1 MAAEMDPILRIGD
14 LRKSYGSLEVLKG
27 ISFDVYPRQVVG
39 LLGRSGSGKS
49 TLLRCLNFLER
60 PDSGRILLEGEE
72 VGVDSASGRRRPL
85 AAPVLARQRRHMA
98 MVFQNFNLW
107 PHMTVIG
114 NVIEGPVRVL
124 GLSEEEARAEAM
136 RLLRNVGMD
145 HKADQ
150 YPVRLSGG
158 QQQRVAIARALAMRP
173 KLMLFDE
180 PTSSLDPE
188 LVAEVLR
195 VMRDLADA
203 GTTMLVVTHEM
214 AFARD
219 VCDRVMLLHEGR
231 LIESGPPR
239 AVMLESQNPI
249 AASFFAGLRGEAAAP
264 EET

>member
-1 MAAEMDPILRIGD
+1 MAGPQSPILSIQD
-14 LRKSYGSLEVLKG
+14 LKKSYGPVEVLKG
-27 ISFDVYPRQVVG
+27 ISFDVFPRQVVG

-49 TLLRCLNFLER
+49 TLLRCLNFLEI
-60 PDSGRILLEGEE
+60 PNSGRILLENEE
-72 VGVDSASGRRRPL
+72 VGVDSSQARRRPHP
-85 AAPVLARQRRHMA
+85 AGVLARQRRQMA

-107 PHMTVIG
+107 PHMTVIE

-124 GLSEEEARAEAM
+124 GLSQEEARAGAM
-136 RLLRNVGMD
+136 RLLRDVGME

-150 YPVRLSGG
+150 YPIRLSGG

-195 VMRDLADA
+195 VMRDLAEA

-231 LIESGPPR
+231 LIEAGPPR
-239 AVMLESQNPI
+239 EVMLESQNPI
-249 AASFFAGLRGEAAAP
+249 AASFFAGLRGEAAMS
-264 EET
+264 EGS